1 MYLENKTEI
10 SYSKNIEIQFRNM
23 YTHFK
28 KEMVK
33 NMKNWRKIMAGLC
46 AAAMVSSMV
55 VPVWAAEETT
65 EEAADDGDEADYNQT
80 YQDMGDLGSATV
92 QEATLAVAVQGLK
105 YAVENGTE
113 MN

>member
-10 SYSKNIEIQFRNM
+10 FYSKNIEIQFRKM

-28 KEMVK
+28 KGMVK
-33 NMKNWRKIMAGLC
+33 NMKNWKKIMAGLC

-65 EEAADDGDEADYNQT
+65 EEAADDGDVADVSEAMLGHSSVRRLSGNQRSSRVSS
-80 YQDMGDLGSATV
+80 DGAP
-92 QEATLAVAVQGLK
+92 LK
-105 YAVENGTE
+105 
-113 MN
+113 

>member
-10 SYSKNIEIQFRNM
+10 FYSKNIEIQFRKM

-28 KEMVK
+28 KGMVK
-33 NMKNWRKIMAGLC
+33 NMKNWKKIMAGLC

-65 EEAADDGDEADYNQT
+65 EEAARCIRGN
-80 YQDMGDLGSATV
+80 V
-92 QEATLAVAVQGLK
+92 RTLEGQRRRYLRILQR
-105 YAVENGTE
+105 
-113 MN
+113 